1 MVCYWV
7 LRKETPREKQME
19 LTTATQKDL
28 ATERPREL
36 QTDSATDRQKEQA
49 KEPATVHQWDFLQR
63 QMERPRA
70 RLMEQWE

>member
-1 MVCYWV
+1 MAKRKVRRMKDPMMEPPRV
-7 LRKETPREKQME
+7 LQMAS
-19 LTTATQKDL
+19 TTG
-28 ATERPREL
+28 
-36 QTDSATDRQKEQA
+36 RQKEQA